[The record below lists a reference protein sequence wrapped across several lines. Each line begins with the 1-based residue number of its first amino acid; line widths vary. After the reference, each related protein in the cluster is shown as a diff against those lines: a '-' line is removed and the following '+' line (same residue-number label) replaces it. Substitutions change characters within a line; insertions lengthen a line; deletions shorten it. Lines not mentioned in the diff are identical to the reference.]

1 MRVIPA
7 IDCINGKVARLSQG
21 DFDQVTNYALDPVEQ
36 AINFE
41 QQGFTHL
48 HLVDLDGARMGKVQ
62 QTAVISEIK
71 KRTSLI
77 VDFGGGIK
85 TTEDLER
92 VFSSG
97 AEKVNIGSLAIT
109 RPEIFSTW
117 LKAFGGNR
125 FILSADVRR
134 GFIFIDG
141 WKTNSGKI
149 LEDVIYQFSQEG
161 LKTVTCTDISKDGM
175 LTGPAVDFYRGLK
188 KSFPDLEIIASGGV
202 SSVADLVELKKAGCT
217 AAIAGKSLL
226 EGRIST
232 EDLLKNNLAL

>member
-7 IDCINGKVARLSQG
+7 IDCINGKVVRLSQG
-21 DFDQVTNYALDPVEQ
+21 DFNQVTNYALDPVEQ

-62 QTAVISEIK
+62 QTAVVSEIK
-71 KRTSLI
+71 KRTTLI

-85 TTEDLER
+85 TTEDLEKI
-92 VFSSG
+92 FSSG

-109 RPEIFSTW
+109 RPEIFLTW
-117 LKAFGGNR
+117 LKTFGGDR
-125 FILSADVRR
+125 FILSADVRDD
-134 GFIFIDG
+134 FIFIDG

>member
-7 IDCINGKVARLSQG
+7 IDCINGKVVRLSQG

-36 AINFE
+36 ALNFE

-48 HLVDLDGARMGKVQ
+48 HLVDLEGARMGKVQ
-62 QTAVISEIK
+62 QTAILLEIK
-71 KRTSLI
+71 RRTSLI
-77 VDFGGGIK
+77 IDFGGGIK
-85 TTEDLER
+85 STEDLEK

-109 RPEIFSTW
+109 QPEIFSNW
-117 LKAFGGNR
+117 LTTYGGDR
-125 FILSADVRR
+125 FILSADVRD

-141 WKTNSGKI
+141 WKRNSGKI
-149 LEDVIYQFSQEG
+149 LEEVITQFSQEG

-175 LTGPAVDFYRGLK
+175 LSGPAVNFYRGLK

-202 SSVADLVELKKAGCT
+202 SSVADLVDLKKSGCT

-232 EDLLKNNLAL
+232 EDLIKNNLAL